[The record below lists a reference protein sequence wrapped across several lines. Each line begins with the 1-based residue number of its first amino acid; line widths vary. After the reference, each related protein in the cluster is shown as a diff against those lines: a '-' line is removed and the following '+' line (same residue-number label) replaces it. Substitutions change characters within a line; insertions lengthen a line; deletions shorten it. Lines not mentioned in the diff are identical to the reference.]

1 MLGLCWS
8 RAPAEDAGPVGATED
23 AAARSGPGCTAGTGL
38 IPSAC
43 ELCLALP
50 QNSPEMEQRALS
62 HALWFQ
68 LIRKSRAGR
77 RGEDIAVCLISPP
90 SGNFFL

>member
-1 MLGLCWS
+1 MLVPC
-8 RAPAEDAGPVGATED
+8 ATED
-23 AAARSGPGCTAGTGL
+23 AAATVQPWLDSSPV
-38 IPSAC
+38 SAC
-43 ELCLALP
+43 ELCLALQ

-77 RGEDIAVCLISPP
+77 QGEDIAVCLIPPP